1 MVHDV
6 WRFEYRE
13 ATLPGQEP
21 SAVEPVPKQR
31 KTSDNPF
38 REYLKRNRYTAPEAG
53 HDGLAPG
60 EDEYLHW
67 ITHCESGDGSINDPL
82 AYWHEKRF
90 KYPNLSRMALDF
102 LTIQP
107 MSAECER
114 LFSAAGRM
122 VNPLRYQL
130 EAQII
135 GMCQVL
141 RSWLRAGIIHELDPF
156 FISVD
161 EEKVDLELAQINSLK
176 DGQQS
181 GSLRW
186 WAFKTRWE
194 PVGDKWIE
202 WSGFQPW
209 AQGSFADSVSG
220 KFWPCAQWPFTAA
233 ETYDG
238 GFDQINTKNPILLVN
253 GKLDPVTPLS
263 GAWDVSS
270 RFNGSRLLVHEGA
283 GRYFETDEF
292 PKLGMVC
299 KADRN
304 SFEQAISDA
313 DAKVFREMPGEE

>member
-1 MVHDV
+1 M
-6 WRFEYRE
+6 
-13 ATLPGQEP
+13 A
-21 SAVEPVPKQR
+21 
-31 KTSDNPF
+31 
-38 REYLKRNRYTAPEAG
+38 
-53 HDGLAPG
+53 
-60 EDEYLHW
+60 
-67 ITHCESGDGSINDPL
+67 
-82 AYWHEKRF
+82 
-90 KYPNLSRMALDF
+90 SR
-102 LTIQP
+102 I
-107 MSAECER
+107 E
-114 LFSAAGRM
+114 
-122 VNPLRYQL
+122 
-130 EAQII
+130 
-135 GMCQVL
+135 
-141 RSWLRAGIIHELDPF
+141 
-156 FISVD
+156 
-161 EEKVDLELAQINSLK
+161 
-176 DGQQS
+176 
-181 GSLRW
+181 
-186 WAFKTRWE
+186 
-194 PVGDKWIE
+194 WIE

-283 GRYFETDEF
+283 GHGFQKSVSKCTNKVVQRYFETDEF